1 MDDRFFYDGGGG
13 GGPLGPEFCGP
24 PPGGRFPPDFF
35 PGGPGFNPLG
45 EWLLYAQK
53 VNKISYM

>member
-1 MDDRFFYDGGGG
+1 MLRGFGLGGMDDRFFYDGGGG

-35 PGGPGFNPLG
+35 PGGGPGFNPLG
-45 EWLLYAQK
+45 K
-53 VNKISYM
+53 